1 MILPIF
7 LTVFIFGIVVY
18 YLSTRQ
24 NSTDPTNTFQFQLT
38 FLSLI
43 TWAAMAYNSFN
54 IQIYST
60 DSSMAMKSFI
70 DYTLVGLSLGFLILS
85 ILNLMVLG
93 YVGSWT
99 ALFNRRSRGQ

>member
-1 MILPIF
+1 MELHLF
-7 LTVFIFGIVVY
+7 LTVFIFGIAVY

-38 FLSLI
+38 FLSLV
-43 TWAAMAYNSFN
+43 TWAAMVYNSFN

-60 DSSMAMKSFI
+60 DSTLAMISFI

-85 ILNLMVLG
+85 LLNLIILG
-93 YVGSWT
+93 FVGSWT
-99 ALFNRRSRGQ
+99 ALFNRRQ